1 MSSKVFNTA
10 SKQQKEHIK
19 NEIRKH
25 VPLVDVLEH
34 SHHIISLKM
43 RRLND
48 EDADEVATK
57 CDLHRLGWE
66 YMCDKS
72 KYPLSE
78 NDIEENRLAW
88 ELRRTAIRKSGMGAT
103 AQYDK
108 HNCFM
113 CDKRNVWKEV
123 ECYNCLLTYCED
135 CFGEGMDGC
144 VECNDIIDDDSE
156 DEDEDDDCIDIWG
169 IIDINS
175 EDESEEE
182 SDDEQEEQ
190 LIYKGRLYE

>member
-1 MSSKVFNTA
+1 
-10 SKQQKEHIK
+10 
-19 NEIRKH
+19 
-25 VPLVDVLEH
+25 
-34 SHHIISLKM
+34 M

>member
-19 NEIRKH
+19 NEIRQQ

-34 SHHIISLKM
+34 SHHIIRLKM
-43 RRLND
+43 SRLND
-48 EDADEVATK
+48 EDANEVATQ
-57 CDLHRLGWE
+57 CDLHRLGWA

-88 ELRRTAIRKSGMGAT
+88 ELRRTAIRKSGVGET
-103 AQYDK
+103 AQYDHDK
-108 HNCFM
+108 CYI
-113 CDKRNVWKEV
+113 CDCDIADTKVK
-123 ECYNCLLTYCED
+123 CYNCFLTHCED
-135 CFGEGMDGC
+135 CFGEGMNGC
-144 VECNDIIDDDSE
+144 VECNNIMDYDSE
-156 DEDEDDDCIDIWG
+156 DEEEDEDLDL
-169 IIDINS
+169 
-175 EDESEEE
+175 EE